1 MVKTSQES
9 NVEEEG
15 ATPTARRSRRARKK
29 NTKWEQDD
37 KIGQKPNKTSGR
49 RGKGGGRKKKK
60 KVETD
65 EDNDASEAAEDTE
78 EEKPKKKRKYT
89 RRKKTSVIPR
99 VTTTSSTGRI
109 RKPSTKYV
117 MGSSM
122 YTSTVAHTQTT
133 HTQVQGRDRGW
144 CGHGEFR

>member
-1 MVKTSQES
+1 MNKFLKVMEDVTNFIVGSES
-9 NVEEEG
+9 VVIKEE
-15 ATPTARRSRRARKK
+15 TPMGFTA
-29 NTKWEQDD
+29 
-37 KIGQKPNKTSGR
+37 
-49 RGKGGGRKKKK
+49 
-60 KVETD
+60 
-65 EDNDASEAAEDTE
+65 
-78 EEKPKKKRKYT
+78 PKKKRKYT